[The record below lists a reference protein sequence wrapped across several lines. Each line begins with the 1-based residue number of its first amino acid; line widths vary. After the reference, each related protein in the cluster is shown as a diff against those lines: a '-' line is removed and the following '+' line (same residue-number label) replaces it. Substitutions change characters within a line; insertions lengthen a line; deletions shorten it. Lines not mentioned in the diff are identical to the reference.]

1 MQDLLICLRNCA
13 IFEPGTG
20 RRSLRPGTVFN
31 ADEATARRLVEG
43 KYAQRLIEP
52 APLFVDSTAPPK
64 ASKRWK
70 KKDT

>member
-1 MQDLLICLRNCA
+1 
-13 IFEPGTG
+13 
-20 RRSLRPGTVFN
+20 VFN
-31 ADEATARRLVEG
+31 ADEATARRLVDG

-64 ASKRWK
+64 ESKRGK